1 MNRVTKMRKPL
12 QAPGRERGVM
22 LIEALI
28 AILIF
33 SIGILAVVGM
43 QSVAIK
49 NVTESKHR
57 SEAAFL
63 AEELMAQMWLDQ
75 SINLVSKVNTSN
87 VTVLNYDYGGSGGVP
102 PRLSNWVGR
111 VNKKL
116 AGSTDPGVMPKVTV
130 TNATAS
136 GATVKIELFWR
147 LPEETTLGLPPH
159 SHTVM
164 ASIQV

>member
-1 MNRVTKMRKPL
+1 MRKEL

-63 AEELMAQMWLDQ
+63 VNELTSQMWTDAG
-75 SINLVSKVNTSN
+75 NLSQ
-87 VTVLNYDYGGSGGVP
+87 YAYPGSGSVP
-102 PRLSNWVGR
+102 PKLVNWIAHVEL
-111 VNKKL
+111 NL
-116 AGSTDPGVMPKVTV
+116 PGATVTRPRVTV
-130 TNATAS
+130 TPPAAIG
-136 GATVKIELFWR
+136 GATVTIELFWQ
-147 LPEETTLGLPPH
+147 LPEEASAGLPPRK
-159 SHTVM
+159 HTVV
-164 ASIQV
+164 ATIFTV